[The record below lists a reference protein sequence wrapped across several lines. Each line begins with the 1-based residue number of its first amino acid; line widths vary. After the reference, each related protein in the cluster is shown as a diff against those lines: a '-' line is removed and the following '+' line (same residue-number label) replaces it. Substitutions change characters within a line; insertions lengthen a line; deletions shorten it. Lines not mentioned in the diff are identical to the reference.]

1 MAPSLP
7 SGNHLFVVLDNYSRC
22 MEVQVLK
29 STTTDKIIRRLKSVF
44 LTHGMPV
51 SITTDNGP
59 QFKSQEFKRFVKDEC
74 IEG

>member
-1 MAPSLP
+1 MAPSLL
-7 SGNHLFVVLDNYSRC
+7 SGNHLFVVLDYYSRC

-29 STTTDKIIRRLKSVF
+29 STTTDKINRRLKSVF

-51 SITTDNGP
+51 SITTDNGT